1 MKTIIAGSRHVRDIR
16 SLLVAIQESGFQITE
31 VVSGTARGV
40 DQMGE
45 AWATR
50 RGIPI
55 RKFVPA
61 WRDRDG
67 VYNPGAG
74 FQRNADMAKYAE
86 AAVILWDGES
96 GGTADMIARAKK
108 LNLKLHVHRTDIE
121 EGFI

>member
-1 MKTIIAGSRHVRDIR
+1 MKTIIAGSRDIMSVK
-16 SLLVAIQESGFQITE
+16 SLLVAIKDSGFQITE

-45 AWATR
+45 TWAAHH
-50 RGIPI
+50 GIPV

-67 VYNPGAG
+67 FYNPGAG
-74 FQRNADMAKYAE
+74 FQRNDDMAKYAD
-86 AAVILWDGES
+86 AAVILWDGVS
-96 GGTADMIARAKK
+96 RGTADMIARAKK
-108 LNLKLHVHRTDIE
+108 RKLKLYVHRTDIE